1 MSKEL
6 IQFQNII
13 QLEILH
19 RPSKKIKSPYVA
31 DAVNK
36 NGDEFLVHT
45 PGLGLAD
52 QCLPG
57 SKIFATPSKSKSS
70 KTDYIAQSV
79 SVNERNYGKTL
90 IGANP
95 HTAELI
101 GKEIL
106 TSKNKSY
113 YDTNIKSHHHF
124 YDEGSK
130 ELTDIHYSQIKLS
143 KVPVPPKGKK
153 IKNLEVVIRIQ
164 K

>member
-1 MSKEL
+1 MNQKNEIVNKLRTSGLRPTKQRVL
-6 IQFQNII
+6 IAKSLFDSDKTFHFTVETLN
-13 QLEILH
+13 
-19 RPSKKIKSPYVA
+19 KKI
-31 DAVNK
+31 NK
-36 NGDEFLVHT
+36 NGNTKVS
-45 PGLGLAD
+45 LATIYNTVEAFTSAGY
-52 QCLPG
+52 L
-57 SKIFATPSKSKSS
+57 
-70 KTDYIAQSV
+70 
-79 SVNERNYGKTL
+79 
-90 IGANP
+90 
-95 HTAELI
+95 
-101 GKEIL
+101 KEIL

>member
-1 MSKEL
+1 MNQKNEIINKLRGSGLRPTKQRIL
-6 IQFQNII
+6 IAKNLFDKNKTFHFTVET
-13 QLEILH
+13 LN
-19 RPSKKIKSPYVA
+19 KKI
-31 DAVNK
+31 NK
-36 NGDEFLVHT
+36 NGAAKVS
-45 PGLGLAD
+45 LATIYNTVEAFTNAGY
-52 QCLPG
+52 L
-57 SKIFATPSKSKSS
+57 
-70 KTDYIAQSV
+70 
-79 SVNERNYGKTL
+79 
-90 IGANP
+90 
-95 HTAELI
+95 
-101 GKEIL
+101 KEIL

>member
-1 MSKEL
+1 MNKKDKLFAEKLRSSNLRPTKQRL
-6 IQFQNII
+6 KIC
-13 QLEILH
+13 QLLFNREKTFHFTVETLH
-19 RPSKKIKSPYVA
+19 KKI
-31 DAVNK
+31 NK
-36 NGDEFLVHT
+36 NGAKEVS
-45 PGLGLAD
+45 LAT
-52 QCLPG
+52 
-57 SKIFATPSKSKSS
+57 I
-70 KTDYIAQSV
+70 Y
-79 SVNERNYGKTL
+79 NTL
-90 IGANP
+90 EAFTSAGY
-95 HTAELI
+95 L
-101 GKEIL
+101 KEIL